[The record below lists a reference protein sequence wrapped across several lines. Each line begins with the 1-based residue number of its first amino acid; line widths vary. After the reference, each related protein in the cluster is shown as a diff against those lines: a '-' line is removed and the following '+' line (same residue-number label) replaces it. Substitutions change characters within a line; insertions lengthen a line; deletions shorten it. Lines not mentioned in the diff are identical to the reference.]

1 MSQNPTP
8 NPAEKP
14 LSGIRVLEIG
24 GYISMPM
31 AGALLASLGADV
43 VKIES
48 PAGDD
53 FRRRDNDRSP
63 YFVQV
68 NAGKRSLSVD
78 LKTPDGVELVKALLP
93 RFDVLLENMRPGKV
107 AALGLAPEVCATLNP
122 NLVFSSTNG
131 FGDGGPL
138 RDRPAY
144 DTIGQAFG
152 GLYSVLGEPDQAHLT
167 GTILADVVTGLT
179 TATGV
184 LAALV
189 GRGRTGHASRVDT
202 SLMEA
207 VSILTTDAL
216 SQYFDTAREPTR
228 TTRHPQAQNFCAPT
242 ASGESIAVHL
252 SSSEKFWRNLC
263 SAMGRPELTED
274 PRFHPYREREA
285 NYFELVPIV
294 EAVFATRPLHEWEDL
309 LTEHDVPFA
318 PVLTMET
325 YIDHPQTKWLELF
338 EPGPNGMQLLRPPW
352 RFDGTR
358 PDRGRPTPRI
368 GEHTRE
374 IAGEVYD
381 GARVEELVSAGVLVV
396 DS

>member
-1 MSQNPTP
+1 MTN
-8 NPAEKP
+8 KP
-14 LSGIRVLEIG
+14 LTGIRVLEVG

-31 AGALLASLGADV
+31 GGALLSALGADV
-43 VKIES
+43 VKVES
-48 PAGDD
+48 LAGDD
-53 FRRRDNDRSP
+53 FRRGDNDRST

-68 NAGKRSLSVD
+68 NAGKRSLAVD
-78 LKTPDGVELVKALLP
+78 LKTDEGLELVKALIP
-93 RFDVLLENMRPGKV
+93 RFDVLFENMRPGKV
-107 AALGLAPEVCATLNP
+107 AALGLGPEVCHALNP
-122 NLVFSSTNG
+122 DLVFASVNG

-152 GLYSVLGEPDQAHLT
+152 GLYSLLGEPGHAQLS

-179 TATGV
+179 SAAGI

-189 GRGRTGHASRVDT
+189 GRGRTGAGTRVDT
-202 SLMEA
+202 SLFEA

-216 SQYFDTAREPTR
+216 SQYFDTGTDPSR
-228 TTRHPQAQNFCAPT
+228 TTRHPQAQNFCVAT
-242 ASGESIAVHL
+242 ASGEYIAVHL

-263 SAMGRPELTED
+263 AAMDRVDLAED
-274 PRFHPYREREA
+274 PRFTPYRHREA

-294 EAVFATRPLHEWEDL
+294 EAEFARRSLADWEER
-309 LTEHDVPFA
+309 LTTYDVPFA
-318 PVLTMET
+318 PVLTMAT
-325 YIDHPQTKWLELF
+325 YVEHPQTKWLELF
-338 EPGPNGMQLLRPPW
+338 EPGPHGTSLLRPPW
-352 RFDGTR
+352 RFDGAR

-381 GARVEELVSAGVLVV
+381 ADRVEKLITTGVLGAET
-396 DS
+396 

>member
-1 MSQNPTP
+1 MTN
-8 NPAEKP
+8 KP
-14 LSGIRVLEIG
+14 LTGIRVLEVG

-31 AGALLASLGADV
+31 GGALLSALGADV
-43 VKIES
+43 VKVES
-48 PAGDD
+48 LAGDD
-53 FRRRDNDRSP
+53 FRRGDNDRST

-68 NAGKRSLSVD
+68 NAGKRSLAVD
-78 LKTPDGVELVKALLP
+78 LKTDEGLELVKALIP
-93 RFDVLLENMRPGKV
+93 RFDVLFENMRPGKV
-107 AALGLAPEVCATLNP
+107 AALGLGPDVCHALNP
-122 NLVFSSTNG
+122 DLVFASVNG

-152 GLYSVLGEPDQAHLT
+152 GLYSLLGEPGHAQLS

-179 TATGV
+179 SAAGI

-189 GRGRTGHASRVDT
+189 GRGRTGAGTRVDT
-202 SLMEA
+202 SLFEA

-216 SQYFDTAREPTR
+216 SQYFDTGTDPSR
-228 TTRHPQAQNFCAPT
+228 TTRHPQAQNFCVAT
-242 ASGESIAVHL
+242 ASGEYIAVHL

-263 SAMGRPELTED
+263 AAMDRVDLAED
-274 PRFHPYREREA
+274 PRFTPYRHREA

-294 EAVFATRPLHEWEDL
+294 EAEFARRSLADWEER
-309 LTEHDVPFA
+309 LTTYDVPFA
-318 PVLTMET
+318 PVLTMAT
-325 YIDHPQTKWLELF
+325 YVEHPQTKWLELF
-338 EPGPNGMQLLRPPW
+338 EPGPHGTSLLRPPW
-352 RFDGTR
+352 RFDGAR

-381 GARVEELVSAGVLVV
+381 ADRVEKLITTGVLGAET
-396 DS
+396 